1 MEAAR
6 WAHSV
11 SSPLVPLLSSSRSS
25 RPFAVSLS
33 FRTVVLSPSL
43 PRDSRSL
50 SLLSPVS
57 PSHQHRLSSSV
68 SVALVRRARTVFPT
82 LSSDSS
88 LVTFI
93 FLSLRLPS
101 PSSRGSLF
109 PSNFFPLHR
118 SLAASRPSR
127 FLFTALLR
135 ELLASCSVPRG
146 RPWALFTPV
155 LLRPFVGPHV
165 LCLFPASQRCEPSR
179 SSFFHPD
186 PLSYILFPVLFG
198 RRAASSVPLTQ
209 TLFLPF
215 ILPRFCLTSL
225 FIPASISRLSFP
237 VTLLLYAE
245 AGKRRATTMADRI
258 GDRGG
263 RRREDGT

>member
-11 SSPLVPLLSSSRSS
+11 SSPLVPLLCSSRSS
-25 RPFAVSLS
+25 RPLAVSLS
-33 FRTVVLSPSL
+33 FRAVALSPSL
-43 PRDSRSL
+43 PRSRDCRSL
-50 SLLSPVS
+50 SLRSPLS
-57 PSHQHRLSSSV
+57 PSHQRRLSSAV
-68 SVALVRRARTVFPT
+68 SVPLARRARTVFPT

-109 PSNFFPLHR
+109 PSNFFPLQR

-155 LLRPFVGPHV
+155 LLRPFVGPRV
-165 LCLFPASQRCEPSR
+165 LCLFPASLRCEPSR

-198 RRAASSVPLTQ
+198 CRAAASSVPLTQ

-225 FIPASISRLSFP
+225 FIPASISRLLS
-237 VTLLLYAE
+237 L
-245 AGKRRATTMADRI
+245 
-258 GDRGG
+258 
-263 RRREDGT
+263 